1 MRNTVIGLVIGLV
14 IGVAVALVTTGAAR
28 TVMSKLTSEHSEDDG
43 HGHGHG
49 HGHGEEVSEEEAL
62 TLTAEQIQ
70 QSGITLEEAKEG
82 DLVRTTTFPGSV
94 IANPDRIAIVAAKAP
109 GVVVD
114 VKKRLGETVAK
125 GELLAILE
133 SREIAEVKGELL
145 AAQRTES
152 LARSTFERE
161 KNLFEKKISSEQD
174 YLTARTALEEAR
186 IRVDLARQKLAAFG
200 LAQADVARMNSG
212 SGALQVLE
220 VRSPI
225 EGRIVERK
233 ATAGASVGS
242 ETELFTVADLKTIW
256 IEAAVAPSDL
266 AFVKEGNSV
275 SVEGQGKTTGQ
286 VVFVSPVVD
295 RDTRLA
301 KVIVQI
307 ANPDSTWRPGDFAS
321 VTINS
326 SSEKAG
332 VLVPKGAIQ
341 RMKKDQVVFVRTEK
355 GFERRDVVLGRS
367 DGNQVE
373 IRFGVDAG
381 ESVAVANSFVL
392 KAQLEK
398 AEAEHAH

>member
-1 MRNTVIGLVIGLV
+1 MRNTIIGLVIGLV
-14 IGVAVALVTTGAAR
+14 IGVAVALVTSGATR
-28 TVMSKLTSEHSEDDG
+28 TVMSKLTAEHSKAD
-43 HGHGHG
+43 GHG

-94 IANPDRIAIVAAKAP
+94 VANPDRIAIVAAKAP
-109 GVVVD
+109 GVVIE
-114 VKKRLGETVAK
+114 VKKRLGETVVK

-152 LARSTFERE
+152 LARNTFERE

-174 YLTARTALEEAR
+174 FLTARTALEEAR
-186 IRVDLARQKLAAFG
+186 IRVDLARQKLTAFG
-200 LAQADVARMNSG
+200 LAPADLARMNGSG
-212 SGALQVLE
+212 GALQVLE

-242 ETELFTVADLKTIW
+242 DSELFTVADLKTVW

-275 SVEGQGKTTGQ
+275 SVEGHGKTTGQ
-286 VVFVSPVVD
+286 VVFVSPVID

-301 KVIVQI
+301 KVLVQI

-341 RMKKDQVVFVRTEK
+341 RVKKDQVVFVRTEK
-355 GFERRDVVLGRS
+355 GFERRDVVLGRT
-367 DGNQVE
+367 DGYQVE

-398 AEAEHAH
+398 AEAEHSH